1 MALVVCKT
9 QKENDEIAVD
19 AKERQRFV
27 RGVVKDLVSSFIL
40 LTLRQFLYTLSIT
53 DEDKK
58 RLCNKKGRRRDEGTR
73 VCKHVQVTIALA
85 GTHHQ
90 STATTM
96 MRRMMRS
103 N

>member
-1 MALVVCKT
+1 MITGATHLIVFFLVA
-9 QKENDEIAVD
+9 IA
-19 AKERQRFV
+19 
-27 RGVVKDLVSSFIL
+27 
-40 LTLRQFLYTLSIT
+40 IT

-58 RLCNKKGRRRDEGTR
+58 RLCNKKGRRMDEGTK

-90 STATTM
+90 SSATTM
-96 MRRMMRS
+96 IRRLTRS

>member
-1 MALVVCKT
+1 MRFVEAT
-9 QKENDEIAVD
+9 ER
-19 AKERQRFV
+19 RQRFV
-27 RGVVKDLVSSFIL
+27 RGWKDLVSSFIL
-40 LTLRQFLYTLSIT
+40 LTLLQFLYTLSIT

-58 RLCNKKGRRRDEGTR
+58 RLCNKKGRRKNEGTR

-90 STATTM
+90 TTATTM